1 MSTATQP
8 TDIEFRRSRGGE
20 LSAIAALFRL
30 TIRQHLHGRR
40 IIVLALLYMLPCAL
54 AILLRW
60 LPRPPRP
67 DELEFALVLN
77 LLPHAFAPL
86 TALLYAASTIQDE
99 VEDQT
104 MTYLLMRSI
113 PRWALYV
120 TKLAATWC
128 VTTALMS
135 IATVMLYASIY
146 GGTSEFTTDILRGR
160 LLTVLGI
167 TALAQF
173 TYCTVFGLVG
183 LAARRSLIVGLV
195 FIVVIE
201 GVFAN
206 LEFILR
212 NITVVH
218 YVRTLYI
225 RWIDF
230 PERMMRDIRDWNLTS
245 EERLPD
251 NTTQIIIEAPTAEE
265 AVWRLAVTGVVVLAF
280 SAWWFAR
287 REFRVKTPEG
297 S

>member
-8 TDIEFRRSRGGE
+8 AEIDFRRSRGGE
-20 LSAIAALFRL
+20 LSAILALFRL
-30 TIRQHLHGRR
+30 TIRQHIHGRR
-40 IIVLALLYMLPCAL
+40 IIVLGLLYLLPCGL
-54 AILLRW
+54 AILLRY
-60 LPRPPRP
+60 LPHPPRP
-67 DELEFALVLN
+67 DELEFALILN

-86 TALLYAASTIQDE
+86 TALLYAASTVQDE

-128 VTTALMS
+128 VTTALMV

-146 GGTSEFTTDILRGR
+146 GGTPEFNEILRGR
-160 LLTVLGI
+160 MLTVLGI

-173 TYCTVFGLVG
+173 TYCTVFGLIG

-218 YVRTLYI
+218 YVRTLYL
-225 RWIDF
+225 RWIEF
-230 PERMMRDIRDWNLTS
+230 PDRMMRDIRDWNLTR

-251 NTTQIIIEAPTAEE
+251 GGREYFIEAPTAEE
-265 AVWRLAVTGVVVLAF
+265 AVWRLVIAGVVLLAF
-280 SAWWFAR
+280 SAWWFSR
-287 REFRVKTPEG
+287 KEFRVKTPEG

>member
-8 TDIEFRRSRGGE
+8 AEIEFRRSRASE

-40 IIVLALLYMLPCAL
+40 IFVLALLYLLPCAL
-54 AILLRW
+54 AILLRS
-60 LPRPPRP
+60 LPRPARP
-67 DELEFALVLN
+67 DELEFALILN

-104 MTYLLMRSI
+104 MTYLMMRSI

-120 TKLAATWC
+120 TKFAATWC

-146 GGTSEFTTDILRGR
+146 GGMPEFNEVLRGR
-160 LLTVLGI
+160 MLTVLVI
-167 TALAQF
+167 TALGQF
-173 TYCTVFGLVG
+173 TYCAVFGLIG

-201 GVFAN
+201 GIFAN

-212 NITVVH
+212 NITVVY
-218 YVRTLYI
+218 YVRTLVL
-225 RWIDF
+225 RWIEF
-230 PERMMRDIRDWNLTS
+230 PERLMRELREWNLTN

-251 NTTQIIIEAPTAEE
+251 GTTQIVIEAPTSEE
-265 AVWRLAVTGVVVLAF
+265 AVWRLVISGLVLLAF